1 MSTKPRPAQAKSAKP
16 APRRPKS
23 KPAAAPAVS
32 AKTNFPWHTAQLL
45 LWEADA
51 KTLRTTSFYPTPHP
65 LLELLF
71 GSDQPTSQAWF
82 RQLHPLDQARVQAHF
97 AALKPAA
104 LPAEIDYRLRDLDGA
119 IRWVRHTTTEIS
131 VKDRRPKL
139 RSFVRDIQ
147 REKQLEHEAL
157 AVSEREQNRIGQDL
171 HDDLCQVL
179 AGISCLMTVAQ
190 SRIAQQ
196 LPAEADN
203 LKELNQHI
211 VEAMERTRA
220 YTHGL
225 FPGKIQLA
233 DIRGALL
240 ELASQIR
247 TRFNREIKT
256 QFSGRFPEH
265 PHEHITHIYRI
276 AQEAIH
282 NAIRHGNATHITLSL
297 TARPT
302 EQHMQ
307 LAISDNGSGLPAT
320 ANPDGGI
327 GTHIMQHR
335 AQILGG
341 TFALNNQTTGGVLA
355 MLTYPLSK

>member
-1 MSTKPRPAQAKSAKP
+1 MTSKTRPKKTKPAASTPRRASTKPKAASANKNE
-16 APRRPKS
+16 
-23 KPAAAPAVS
+23 
-32 AKTNFPWHTAQLL
+32 TCFPWHVTHLL

-51 KTLRTTSFYPTPHP
+51 ETLRTSHYYPTPHP

-71 GSDQPTSQAWF
+71 GSDEPTAQAWS
-82 RQLHPLDQARVQAHF
+82 RQFHPLDQTRVKAHF
-97 AALKPAA
+97 ANLTPAF
-104 LPAEIDYRLRDLDGA
+104 LPAEIDYRMLDLDGSV
-119 IRWVRHTTTEIS
+119 RWVRHTTTEIFQ
-131 VKDRRPKL
+131 KDRRPTL
-139 RSFVRDIQ
+139 RSYVRDIQ
-147 REKQLEHEAL
+147 REKELENEVL
-157 AVSEREQNRIGQDL
+157 DVSEREQNRIGQDL

-190 SRIAQQ
+190 SRIVKD

-220 YTHGL
+220 LTHGL

-240 ELASQIR
+240 ELAAQIR
-247 TRFNREIKT
+247 TRFNREVKT
-256 QFSGRFPEH
+256 VFSGRFSEH
-265 PHEHITHIYRI
+265 TRDQITHIYRI

-282 NAIRHGNATHITLSL
+282 NAIRHGQATEITLSL
-297 TARPT
+297 IARSD
-302 EQHMQ
+302 HMQ
-307 LAISDNGSGLPAT
+307 LSVADNGTGLPPT
-320 ANPDGGI
+320 RNPQGGI

-341 TFALNNQTTGGVLA
+341 TIAINNQSAGGVLA
-355 MLTYPLSK
+355 MLAYPRTK